1 VIDSDVSA
9 RTAAQNAMYVCFAI
23 AAFNG
28 MVLFAT
34 GQRLDAVLT
43 VCFYLFAAFG
53 IRSFSWIA
61 SLSALGIY
69 GVGLIISTFTLGLFV
84 GVVGFIFFGLLIGGV
99 RAVSFASWWRSDHP
113 TEDIRKE
120 PLDGLSPLQ
129 RFFARL
135 PVAFW
140 PWARPFFIAYLAL
153 YALLIIALLNSGVF
167 VRVLRTNS
175 EGMQPGI
182 LRGEQ
187 VIALKRWVMGPVQRG
202 DVVIFRMPR
211 PRSMFDVKRVIGIPG
226 DRLHFHDRKLILN
239 GRAVPEPYAVHAA
252 GFVDEYGDN
261 FPARFS
267 DLPYS
272 DAINAL
278 KANVRSGELI
288 VPPGLY
294 FVLGDNRDFSFDSR
308 YIGLIPVRDITGR
321 AVFVSGPNRGFRT
334 VPRIRIP

>member
-1 VIDSDVSA
+1 
-9 RTAAQNAMYVCFAI
+9 MYVCFAV

-28 MVLFAT
+28 LVLLAT
-34 GQRLDAVLT
+34 GQRLDAILT

-53 IRSFSWIA
+53 IRSFSWTA

-69 GVGLIISTFTLGLFV
+69 GIGLIISTLTLGLFV

-99 RAVSFASWWRSDHP
+99 RAVSFASRWKVDHP
-113 TEDIRKE
+113 GEDIRNE
-120 PLDGLSPLQ
+120 PLDGLSASQ

-140 PWARPFFIAYLAL
+140 PWARPLFVAYLAL
-153 YALLIIALLNSGVF
+153 YALLIAVLINSGFF
-167 VRVLRTNS
+167 VRVMRTNS

-187 VIALKRWVMGPVQRG
+187 VIALKSWVMGPIQRG
-202 DVVIFRMPR
+202 DVVIFRIPR

-239 GRAVPEPYAVHAA
+239 DRAVPEPYAVHAA
-252 GFVDEYGDN
+252 GFADEYGDN
-261 FPARFS
+261 FPERFS
-267 DLPYS
+267 NLPYS
-272 DAINAL
+272 DAIVAL
-278 KANVRSGELI
+278 KEDVRNGELI
-288 VPPGLY
+288 VPSGCY

-308 YIGLIPVRDITGR
+308 YVGPIPAIDIIAR
-321 AVFVSGPNRGFRT
+321 PIFISGGKRGFQAIA
-334 VPRIRIP
+334 RIRIP

>member
-1 VIDSDVSA
+1 
-9 RTAAQNAMYVCFAI
+9 MYVCFTVAVL
-23 AAFNG
+23 NG
-28 MVLFAT
+28 LVLLAT
-34 GQRLDAVLT
+34 GQRLDAILT

-53 IRSFSWIA
+53 IRSFSWTA

-99 RAVSFASWWRSDHP
+99 RAVSFASRWKVDHP
-113 TEDIRKE
+113 GEDIRNE
-120 PLDGLSPLQ
+120 PLDGLSASQ

-140 PWARPFFIAYLAL
+140 PWARPFFVAYLAL
-153 YALLIIALLNSGVF
+153 YALLIIVLINSGVF

-182 LRGEQ
+182 MRGEQ
-187 VIALKRWVMGPVQRG
+187 VIALKQWVMGPVQRG
-202 DVVIFRMPR
+202 DVVIFRTPR

-239 GRAVPEPYAVHAA
+239 GDTVAEPYAVHAP

-261 FPARFS
+261 FPTRFS

-278 KANVRSGELI
+278 KKNVQNGELI
-288 VPPGLY
+288 VAPGFY

-308 YIGLIPVRDITGR
+308 YIGLIPADDITGR
-321 AVFVSGPNRGFRT
+321 VIFVSAPDRGFR
-334 VPRIRIP
+334 VVSRIRIP